1 MPDIPVIKE
10 LFVILMILID
20 GDSVASVN
28 HATANDDLNVFETQK
43 KCEAAL
49 PRFVSLTYP
58 EFNPRANLAYHQI
71 VMNGVAN
78 SPVGRRSAT
87 WRCASIFV
95 RGPK

>member
-1 MPDIPVIKE
+1 MPDISVIKE
-10 LFVILMILID
+10 LFVILMILTD

-28 HATANDDLNVFETQK
+28 HATANDDLNIFETQK

-49 PRFVSLTYP
+49 PEFVSSTYP
-58 EFNPRANLAYHQI
+58 EFNPRANLFDHQI
-71 VMNGVAN
+71 VMNGDAN

-95 RGPK
+95 RSPE

>member
-1 MPDIPVIKE
+1 MPDVPVIKE
-10 LFVILMILID
+10 LFVILIILID
-20 GDSVASVN
+20 GDSVASIS

-49 PRFVSLTYP
+49 PRFMSSTYP
-58 EFNPRANLAYHQI
+58 ELNPRAKLAYHQI

-78 SPVGRRSAT
+78 SPVERQSAT

-95 RGPK
+95 RGPE